1 MPDAANDRPG
11 DRPGLLSVPQGNPG
25 QASPQD
31 MGGQLPF
38 DASHEVEA
46 MSPDNMA
53 QAPVSSAAPSTNEA
67 GRQASSAGGGKR
79 DAGTG
84 YPFRDNPLLPAALA
98 AGRLPFAPAIQAP
111 ACISHFAT
119 INDTAPVEADREH
132 LGWLC
137 YSLSAPPPAPDATQ
151 HTIEFD
157 HFTVH
162 WENYGPISTYTV
174 VNRQPSG
181 GAFASAAL
189 DALPEDWLS
198 GLTGVRLFGL
208 HVHYEET
215 NGPERNPASLARL
228 FGRDDYIGA
237 TLAAGK
243 ARVWGDWDQEDGFP
257 KLLIRDD
264 GLTKRQAGRLVMDL
278 IRFEASRMAALTEH
292 ARLRNLD
299 RQLAIWEHRLE
310 PEAEQSSADAEAIT
324 TVRAGLLSHYRE
336 RIALSI
342 CDEYEQAAQVALVAL
357 DESRLPGLVPLSDYL
372 GHSLE
377 GVHQDIS
384 QWRERFSLIER
395 ELERAE
401 GRLERDDR
409 DQLAEAIQV
418 QTAVMARTA
427 QAQTQNRRLL
437 QIMGVVGLTV
447 GFGFLS
453 RLFADGL
460 AAIGLIQ
467 APELLALVGLPVGF
481 LAAYALIFGT
491 GSKRRS

>member
-1 MPDAANDRPG
+1 MSDRPIN
-11 DRPGLLSVPQGNPG
+11 RPSLLSMPHSHPG
-25 QASPQD
+25 EATPSD
-31 MGGQLPF
+31 RGGQLPL
-38 DASHEVEA
+38 DPPHGHEAV
-46 MSPDNMA
+46 SPQPIQ
-53 QAPVSSAAPSTNEA
+53 QAATDRPSAA
-67 GRQASSAGGGKR
+67 GKKGGHGFK
-79 DAGTG
+79 TL
-84 YPFRDNPLLPAALA
+84 PFRDNPLLPAAMA

-111 ACISHFAT
+111 ASISHFAT
-119 INDTAPVEADREH
+119 INDSAPVEADREH

-174 VNRQPSG
+174 VNRQPVG

-215 NGPERNPASLARL
+215 TGPERNPASLARL

-237 TLAAGK
+237 TMAAGK
-243 ARVWGDWDQEDGFP
+243 ARVWGNWDQEDGFP

-264 GLTKRQAGRLVMDL
+264 GMTKRQAGRLVMDL

-292 ARLRNLD
+292 ARLRTLD

-310 PEAEQSSADAEAIT
+310 PDGDQTSADAEAIT

-342 CDEYEQAAQVALVAL
+342 CDEYEHAARVALVAL

-401 GRLERDDR
+401 GRLEFDGR
-409 DQLAEAIQV
+409 DQLAEAIQL
-418 QTAVMARTA
+418 QTAVMARNV

-437 QIMGVVGLTV
+437 QVMGVVGVTV
-447 GFGFLS
+447 GFGLLS